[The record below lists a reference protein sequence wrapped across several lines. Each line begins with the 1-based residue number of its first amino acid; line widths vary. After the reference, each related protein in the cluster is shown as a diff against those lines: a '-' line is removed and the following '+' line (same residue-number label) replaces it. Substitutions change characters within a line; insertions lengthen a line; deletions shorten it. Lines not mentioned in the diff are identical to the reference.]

1 MKKKLLYFILFFTL
15 VLVAGCNKEKESP
28 VSDATPTPTATST
41 PTPTPANLAK
51 ENLEKLPAA
60 LDQLAALNPESK
72 LDYSNGI
79 GYDITMNVSLSSKVL
94 ELLALYGLDLNGLES
109 ITAHGTMDI
118 KDCFSMDMTLGLN
131 NSDIVNAL
139 LYANSEHLMFN
150 LPKYSTNFAS
160 MSWTELL
167 GDSGI
172 EDFSFNLQS
181 SQEMQNIL
189 QDHMIKFID
198 CFQEVEGFSKD
209 ATIGTGNYIITGDK
223 YTVQASSK
231 DMYAVLE
238 SLAAELKKISPAYSM
253 DTEELRPDENITFV
267 LDFYSGTEG
276 NYAWAAYPDNSAED
290 PLIFVNTPAG
300 FCLYTIEE
308 ETPSVIMSSVAT
320 SDQSGEIIIAA
331 TEEQE
336 EGYIEY
342 EFDDTSLYMN
352 AEIDTLDLTLDL
364 AKKGETLEYEI
375 TMVVD
380 GISVIIEETV
390 AKEQIDMTCTI
401 ASFGVKFATIT
412 CNYNLRAYNEVPA
425 PQNIADV
432 ETWSANLDQ
441 LTLVQDL
448 FQLTADYPFLA
459 DLILG
464 SEDNSYEDDFY
475 EDNIYF
481 EEEPFV
487 VPEDYTDEFSSM
499 TGYTI
504 DSDGYV
510 DFSPLENE
518 VLAIGK
524 PSTGYDSVTLS
535 DTQKQSLLD
544 YASGLFTDYYYEA
557 ENYYSVWG
565 SIEFDTVE
573 SYYQTEHYYADNN
586 DYNNFVFLNFDAVSG
601 DFIDISIYTSSL
613 DKTLSAT
620 TDVLKILG
628 IDATLSADELKDSIL
643 MEDYLLYLYEDDS
656 CYGINIEAYKEY

>member
-131 NSDIVNAL
+131 NSDSVNAL